1 MEYDRLVMVVLKGR
15 VRVNVHP
22 SGHCVPYCTSVD
34 SHTML
39 STGDACEWIP
49 YVTVT

>member
-1 MEYDRLVMVVLKGR
+1 MEYDRIVMVVLNGR

-22 SGHCVPYCTSVD
+22 HGHCVPYCPSVD

-39 STGDACEWIP
+39 STGDACE
-49 YVTVT
+49 